1 MSSYRFQGRTVII
14 TGGGGDIARH
24 VARRLH
30 QRGMNLVLADKN
42 GRAARELQ
50 EELGSLKTYVF
61 EGDLTQRTEMDR
73 LLRETSD
80 QFGGLD
86 VLINNMAITIVE
98 RFHER
103 SMDSIENEI
112 RVNMVAPLV
121 LTRMA
126 VPLLQK
132 GDDPRVITTTSLGG
146 IQPLRETPIYA
157 ATKFGLRGA
166 MLSFALDEELHG
178 IKVSCVLPT
187 ATDTYMLRQEAL
199 ENGSVLNFIDE
210 PQSPTVVADQFVK
223 HLENPCLERYPKA
236 SDSWL
241 TRLAMLLPNQ
251 MPRILPFFEKKGQ
264 KGMARYVDSLRKRGL
279 LVEVDGKLYQKQRLY
294 LERPEL
300 AAQNEA
306 EEA

>member
-50 EELGSLKTYVF
+50 EELGSLKTHVF
-61 EGDLTQRTEMDR
+61 EGDLTQRAEMDR

-126 VPLLQK
+126 VPLLLK

-264 KGMARYVDSLRKRGL
+264 KGMARYVGSLRKRGL

-294 LERPEL
+294 LEQPEL

>member
-1 MSSYRFQGRTVII
+1 MSSYRFQGRTAVI
-14 TGGGGDIARH
+14 TGGGGDIAGH
-24 VARRLH
+24 IAKRLH
-30 QRGMNLVLADKN
+30 NRGMNLVLADIN

-50 EELGSLKTYVF
+50 SQLDGLKVHVF
-61 EGDLTQRTEMDR
+61 EGDLTRRDEMQR
-73 LLRETSD
+73 LLRETEEN
-80 QFGGLD
+80 FGILD
-86 VLINNMAITIVE
+86 VLINNMAITKVA

-103 SMDSIENEI
+103 SPESIEDEI
-112 RVNMVAPLV
+112 TINLLSPLI
-121 LTRMA
+121 LTRLA
-126 VPLLQK
+126 VPFLLK

-166 MLSFALDEELHG
+166 MLSFGLDEDLHG

-187 ATDTYMLRQEAL
+187 ATDTYMLRQEAI

-210 PQSPTVVADQFVK
+210 PQSPAVVADQFVK

-251 MPRILPFFEKKGQ
+251 MPRILPFFEKKGRR
-264 KGMARYVDSLRKRGL
+264 GMAKYIASLRQRGL
-279 LVEVDGKLYQKQRLY
+279 LIEVDGKLYQRQRLY
-294 LERPEL
+294 LDKPEMEQEL
-300 AAQNEA
+300 DHS
-306 EEA
+306 